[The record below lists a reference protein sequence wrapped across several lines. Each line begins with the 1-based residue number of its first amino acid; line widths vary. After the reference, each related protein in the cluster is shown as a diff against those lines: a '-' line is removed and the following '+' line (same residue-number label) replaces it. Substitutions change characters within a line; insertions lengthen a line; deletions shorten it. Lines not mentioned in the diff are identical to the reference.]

1 MKIILTGATGFV
13 GEGVLMECLND
24 TRVEKV
30 LSISRRPCG
39 HQHPKLE
46 EYIVGNLMQIA
57 DGDPKFEGYDALF
70 FCAGISS
77 VGMSEEQY
85 RPIAHD
91 IPMHLAKVL
100 PHKELMTYIFV
111 SGAGTGSGTQ
121 MWAKVKRQTEEGLQ
135 QLSFKQVFNF
145 RPGLMKP
152 IKGQLHLKRMDKFLG
167 WLFPLAK
174 LLGGG
179 NTLSQV
185 GQAMLNATENGYKQT
200 AIEVKEINA
209 LISSGTP
216 RV

>member
-13 GEGVLMECLND
+13 GEGVLLECLND

-46 EYIVGNLMQIA
+46 EYVVGNLMLIA
-57 DGDPKFEGYDALF
+57 EGDPKLEGYDAAF

-85 RPIAHD
+85 RPIAYD

-100 PHKELMTYIFV
+100 PHKEQMTYIFV
-111 SGAGTGSGTQ
+111 SGAGTGGSSQ
-121 MWAKVKRQTEEGLQ
+121 MWAKVKRQTEEELQ
-135 QLSFKQVFNF
+135 QLGFKQVFNF
-145 RPGLMKP
+145 RPALMKP
-152 IKGQLHLKRMDKFLG
+152 MKGQFYVKKMDKFLG
-167 WLFPLAK
+167 WMFPLTK
-174 LLGGG
+174 LIGGG

-185 GQAMLNATENGYKQT
+185 GQAMLNATESGYGRT
-200 AIEVKEINA
+200 AIEVKDINA
-209 LISSGTP
+209 LSK
-216 RV
+216 